1 MYNNKPNFKKNHQLK
16 AIIFDFDGVISES
29 VNIKTESFKTIYSQ
43 YGNQIVK
50 KVVNHHLS
58 HGGISRYEKF
68 KLYHKR
74 FLRIALNK
82 RQIQEISNKFSELV
96 VQKVID
102 APYVPGAIDFIKE
115 NYKYYEFY
123 ISTGTPK
130 DEIIEI
136 LYEKGI
142 NNYFK
147 SVYGSPMKKT
157 DHVKAI
163 MSQNNYSKNEIVFIG
178 DADTDIM
185 AAKENGISII
195 LRIHESSK
203 CRNNYLRLVKIDDLH
218 NLADVLANI

>member
-1 MYNNKPNFKKNHQLK
+1 MSDKIPNFRKRHQIK

-29 VNIKTESFKTIYSQ
+29 VNIKTESFKTIYSE

-68 KLYHKR
+68 KLYHKI
-74 FLRIALNK
+74 FLGRALNK
-82 RQIQEISNKFSELV
+82 CQIEELSNKFSELV

-102 APYVPGAIDFIKE
+102 APYVPGAIEFIKQ

-123 ISTGTPK
+123 ISTGTPQ

-136 LYEKGI
+136 LYKKGI

-147 SVYGSPMKKT
+147 YVYGSPMKKI
-157 DHVKAI
+157 DHVKTI
-163 MSQNNYSKNEIVFIG
+163 MSQNNYNNNEIVFIG
-178 DADTDIM
+178 DADTDIL
-185 AAKENGISII
+185 AAKENEISII
-195 LRIHESSK
+195 FRTHESSK
-203 CRNNYLRLVKIDDLH
+203 CINNYLRLVKIDDLN
-218 NLADVLANI
+218 NLDDVLANI